1 MVGIKD
7 VARQAGVSVGT
18 VSNVI
23 NRPDLVSDETRIRV
37 QSVIRRLGYVRS
49 ESARQL
55 RAGASRIMALLVL
68 DMGNPFFVD
77 VAGGAERAARKAG
90 LGVMVCNSAQS
101 TSEEIEYL
109 SLFAEQRVRGV
120 LVTPADHTGRSLDT
134 LRRQHIPFVLVDRVS
149 ADAAACSVSVDD
161 VAGGR
166 LAVQHLIGAGHRSVV
181 YVGGPGELPQVR
193 DRRAGALDALAEAG
207 LPPRALTEVTADRLD
222 VAAGRDA
229 GARLIGLA
237 PRPTAVFCANDLL
250 ALGVLQ
256 ALFAARVSRPRRDR
270 ARRLRRHRVRGR
282 RRRAPHLGPPAGRRH
297 GPAGGRDADGG
308 DRGRRR
314 ARAPAGRTPARTG
327 RTRVEPA
334 AALRPGAPVRERA
347 HSRPCASE
355 AARGQSRAHSKP
367 RGQNRRAGARRG
379 RAVPVR
385 P

>member
-23 NRPDLVSDETRIRV
+23 NRPDLVSEETRARV
-37 QSVIRRLGYVRS
+37 QSVIARLGYIRS

-77 VAGGAERAARKAG
+77 VASGAERAARKAG

-101 TSEEIEYL
+101 TSEEIAYL

-120 LVTPADHTGRSLDT
+120 LVTPADPTGHSLDT
-134 LRRQHIPFVLVDRVS
+134 LRRQKIPFVLVDRVS
-149 ADAAACSVSVDD
+149 PESDACSVSVDD
-161 VAGGR
+161 IVGGR
-166 LAVQHLIGAGHRSVV
+166 LAVQHLIAAGHRSVV
-181 YVGGPGELPQVR
+181 YVGGPRELPQVG
-193 DRRAGALDALAEAG
+193 DRRAGALAALAEAG
-207 LPPRALTEVTADRLD
+207 LPASALTEVTADRLD

-256 ALFAARVSRPRRDR
+256 AVFAARVAVPEEMAIVGYDDIEFASAAAVPLTSVRQP
-270 ARRLRRHRVRGR
+270 AVAMGRLAAETLMEETAGGEGHEHRQVVLQPELVVRGST
-282 RRRAPHLGPPAGRRH
+282 L
-297 GPAGGRDADGG
+297 
-308 DRGRRR
+308 
-314 ARAPAGRTPARTG
+314 
-327 RTRVEPA
+327 
-334 AALRPGAPVRERA
+334 
-347 HSRPCASE
+347 S
-355 AARGQSRAHSKP
+355 P
-367 RGQNRRAGARRG
+367 R
-379 RAVPVR
+379 
-385 P
+385 